1 MIKDEKV
8 PRRLWKLGKI
18 ERLHYGDDG
27 EIHSAEVYLSGNRQL
42 QRSIKLL
49 YPLELTDDFK
59 NDNCKNDS
67 PGECGDVSKPQHAGR
82 AESTLTR
89 KSPMRLAPE
98 IAKQRITQ
106 AFEENIS
113 TVLFVVCIIIYF
125 SHLQSVMNELYY
137 LII

>member
-27 EIHSAEVYLSGNRQL
+27 EI
-42 QRSIKLL
+42 RS
-49 YPLELTDDFK
+49 
-59 NDNCKNDS
+59 CKNDS
-67 PGECGDVSKPQHAGR
+67 PGECADVSKPQYAGR

-89 KSPMRLAPE
+89 KLPMRLAAE

-106 AFEENIS
+106 AFENICPD
-113 TVLFVVCIIIYF
+113 LFVV
-125 SHLQSVMNELYY
+125 L
-137 LII
+137 

>member
-1 MIKDEKV
+1 MIPQVGQVVVIKDERV

-67 PGECGDVSKPQHAGR
+67 PGESGDTLKPQHAGC
-82 AESTLTR
+82 AEPTLTR
-89 KSPMRLAPE
+89 KLPMRRAAE

-106 AFEENIS
+106 AFEEKIS
-113 TVLFVVCIIIYF
+113 PVLFVV
-125 SHLQSVMNELYY
+125 L
-137 LII
+137 